1 MSKYCP
7 ENERVKRDYT
17 FWLETSNGKQNAT
30 IDAALRAIERFEA
43 STNWKPFRKF
53 HIEQARSFRAR
64 LAEETNSINRPLS
77 AATVT
82 STLKHLRN
90 FFLWLSREP
99 GFRSALNSNDANYF
113 TPSEQDV
120 RVATARR
127 EKRVASLEEIKRVLA
142 SMPSC
147 TTIERRD
154 RAIVASAILTGARD
168 GALASFRLKHIDMSA
183 QTLFQ
188 DAREVRTKGRKTFTS
203 IFFPVGP
210 EPLEI
215 VTKYVAMLR
224 NDLGFS
230 DDDPLFPSTQ
240 VGRGEDRGFVALSLS
255 RIPWT
260 GAGPIRKIFRAAFDS
275 AGLPYANPHSFRDTL
290 VRLGQRLCRSPEEWK
305 VWSQNLGHES
315 EATTFVGY
323 GHVPPH
329 RHAEIMRSL
338 GTPRP
343 DPLPAGLDI
352 AALRAFVQSVEAINA
367 AKRAP

>member
-7 ENERVKRDYT
+7 KNERVKRDYT

-64 LAEETNSINRPLS
+64 LAEETNSNNRPLS

-142 SMPSC
+142 SMPTC

-183 QTLFQ
+183 
-188 DAREVRTKGRKTFTS
+188 
-203 IFFPVGP
+203 
-210 EPLEI
+210 
-215 VTKYVAMLR
+215 
-224 NDLGFS
+224 
-230 DDDPLFPSTQ
+230 
-240 VGRGEDRGFVALSLS
+240 
-255 RIPWT
+255 
-260 GAGPIRKIFRAAFDS
+260 
-275 AGLPYANPHSFRDTL
+275 
-290 VRLGQRLCRSPEEWK
+290 
-305 VWSQNLGHES
+305 
-315 EATTFVGY
+315 
-323 GHVPPH
+323 
-329 RHAEIMRSL
+329 
-338 GTPRP
+338 
-343 DPLPAGLDI
+343 
-352 AALRAFVQSVEAINA
+352 
-367 AKRAP
+367 